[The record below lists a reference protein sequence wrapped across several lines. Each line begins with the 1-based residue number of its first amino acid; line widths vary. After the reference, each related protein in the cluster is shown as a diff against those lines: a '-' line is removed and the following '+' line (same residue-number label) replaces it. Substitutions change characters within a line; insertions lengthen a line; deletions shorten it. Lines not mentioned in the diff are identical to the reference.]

1 MSPRRPMSEIL
12 YDSDASLRLI
22 TTELRN
28 ILTRDYPTDPETI
41 LEAIRLA
48 DGDSM
53 DSAPHG
59 SPLPAFQA

>member
-1 MSPRRPMSEIL
+1 MSRRALSEIL

-22 TTELRN
+22 TSELRN
-28 ILTRDYPTDPETI
+28 ILARDYATDPERI

-48 DGDSM
+48 DGEEL

-59 SPLPAFQA
+59 SPLPAFRG